1 MKRFFSMVLAGALAI
16 PALAQDAKTN
26 AAPEMIKPA
35 VAGVQVPG
43 QSFPASAA
51 VLSAPLV
58 LTNDYFQLVS
68 DQAEVA
74 NGGKAVFDFTIKN
87 AGNYV
92 IEALVNAPDESS
104 NSFFLNLDAQP
115 TDPDMIWDIEV
126 TSGFEQRTV
135 SWRGNGDSAS
145 NEFAPK
151 RFKLTPG
158 AHQLIIIGREP
169 GALLKSL
176 SIRRA
181 PVD

>member
-1 MKRFFSMVLAGALAI
+1 MNRFFSIVLAGVLAI

-26 AAPEMIKPA
+26 AAPERIKPA
-35 VAGVQVPG
+35 VAGVPASG
-43 QSFPASAA
+43 QSFLASAA
-51 VLSAPLV
+51 VLSSPLV
-58 LTNDYFQLVS
+58 LTNDYFHLAT

-87 AGNYV
+87 AGDYV
-92 IEALVNAPDESS
+92 IEALVSAPDESS

-135 SWRGNGDSAS
+135 SLRGNGDSAS

-176 SIRRA
+176 SIRPA